1 MIFEWMMILGLIFFN
16 VGMVICI
23 FEVPLPLKCI
33 IITGLLLIL
42 IGAYGLVSNCKYQIK
57 IKEDDKIVT
66 YEHCTNVTA
75 EGQTVSFNYQ
85 NKHYKISSE
94 YIEAIEE

>member
-1 MIFEWMMILGLIFFN
+1 MIFEWIMILGLILFDI
-16 VGMVICI
+16 GMVICL

-42 IGAYGLVSNCKYQIK
+42 IGAYGLLSNRKYQIK

-66 YEHCTNVTA
+66 YEHCTNVAVENKTI
-75 EGQTVSFNYQ
+75 SFNCQ
-85 NKHYKISSE
+85 NKHYKIFSE
-94 YIEAIEE
+94 YIKAIEE

>member
-1 MIFEWMMILGLIFFN
+1 MIFEWTMILGLILFD

-42 IGAYGLVSNCKYQIK
+42 IGTYGLLLNCKYQIK

-66 YEHCTNVTA
+66 YEHCTNVKV
-75 EGQTVSFNYQ
+75 ENQTISFNYQ
-85 NKHYKISSE
+85 NKYYKISSE